1 MNFMKLIIAF
11 AFILFNQASAQ
22 NILISADFE
31 NGDPPADW
39 TQQTN
44 ATDGGWLLGVNTNL
58 QSEYWDITDHGN
70 IIATN
75 DDECDC
81 NKIADYLIMPALNLS
96 TVSGAILQFE
106 NYFDGGSL
114 NGSTEIATI
123 EYSLNDGTSW
133 TVLETII
140 GTDDNEWDA
149 QTVNLSSLLGNSS
162 VLVAFKYNDD
172 NEWLFGWAIDDVIV
186 YEPTGFDAELT
197 SVDLPETAQAPSN
210 LAVGGLV
217 TNVGLT
223 AIQSFNVNW
232 TTGGTVYTDL
242 VNGLSLNSGQ
252 SYQFSH
258 PNQLALTNSG
268 NYSVEVYIDNIN
280 GNSDDNASN
289 DTLMSNITAIE
300 YGTITDGGLQRE
312 YIYYHPSSA
321 LPNCPLVFV
330 CHGFGGSAQDIM
342 DYSEFNSLADEF
354 GFAVCYPQGSEDS
367 DGNTFWNVGYAFHPT
382 ETVNDVAYL
391 QNLNTYFQDIYSL
404 DDSKVFCTG
413 MSNGGDLSYMLAC
426 EASETFRAVA
436 PISGMVLQDIM
447 DDCNPSDEVSILE
460 IHGTNDNITRYNG
473 DPNNNDGWGAYPSM
487 ALTMSF
493 YNNLF
498 GLTLQNSGNFPNTNT
513 NDGSIVSYE
522 KYGANQSCT
531 EVWLYTVNNGGH
543 DWPGAWGNMDI
554 EASREAWDFFDQ
566 LCAEVPTGIE
576 TVESP
581 NKERVLMKITDL
593 LGRET
598 NVQLGTV
605 QIYIFS
611 DGTAEKRM
619 TLLNK

>member
-1 MNFMKLIIAF
+1 MNFMRLIIF
-11 AFILFNQASAQ
+11 LILILFNQASAQ
-22 NILISADFE
+22 NILVSADFE
-31 NGDPPADW
+31 DGNLPPDW
-39 TQQTN
+39 SQQTN

-58 QSEYWDITDHGN
+58 QSQYWDITDHGN

-96 TVSGAILQFE
+96 AVSGAILQFE

-114 NGSTEIATI
+114 NGGTEIATI

-140 GTDDNEWDA
+140 GTDDDEWDA
-149 QTVNLSSLLGNSS
+149 QTVNLSSLIGNSS

-197 SVDLPETAQAPSN
+197 FVDLPETAQAPSN
-210 LAVGGLV
+210 LNVNGLV
-217 TNVGLT
+217 TNVGVT

-258 PNQLALTNSG
+258 PDQLALTNSG

-280 GNSDDNASN
+280 GTSDDNASN
-289 DTLMSNITAIE
+289 DTLTSNITAIE

-330 CHGFGGSAQDIM
+330 CHGFGGSAQGIM
-342 DYSEFNSLADEF
+342 NYSEFNSLADEF

-367 DGNTFWNVGYAFHPT
+367 DGDTFWNVGYAFHPT

-391 QNLNTYFQDIYSL
+391 QNLNTHLQGVYSL
-404 DDSKVFCTG
+404 DASKVFCTG
-413 MSNGGDLSYMLAC
+413 MSNGGDLCYMLAC

-460 IHGTNDNITRYNG
+460 IHGTNDNVTRYNG

-498 GLTLQNSGNFPNTNT
+498 GLALQNSGNFPNTNT
-513 NDGSIVSYE
+513 NDGSTVSYE

-543 DWPGAWGNMDI
+543 DWPGAYGNMDI
-554 EASREAWDFFDQ
+554 EASREAWGFFDQ
-566 LCAEVPTGIE
+566 LCIDVSTGIE
-576 TVESP
+576 TVDSP

-598 NVQLGTV
+598 SAQLGKV

-611 DGTAEKRM
+611 DGHVEKRM
-619 TLLNK
+619 TGIE

>member
-1 MNFMKLIIAF
+1 MKLIIAF

-22 NILISADFE
+22 NILVSADFE
-31 NGDPPADW
+31 NGNLPADW
-39 TQQTN
+39 SQQTN
-44 ATDGGWLLGVNTNL
+44 ATDDGWLLGVNTNL
-58 QSEYWDITDHGN
+58 QSQYWDITDHGN

-81 NKIADYLIMPALNLS
+81 NKSADYLIMPALNLS

-114 NGSTEIATI
+114 NGGTEIATI
-123 EYSLNDGTSW
+123 EYSLNDGNSW

-140 GTDDNEWDA
+140 GTDDDAWDA

-186 YEPTGFDAELT
+186 YEPTGFDAELS
-197 SVDLPETAQAPSN
+197 SVDLPESAQAPSD
-210 LAVGGLV
+210 LTVSGLV
-217 TNVGLT
+217 TNVGVT

-258 PNQLALTNSG
+258 TNQLALTNSG

-280 GNSDDNASN
+280 GTSDDNASN
-289 DTLMSNITAIE
+289 DTLTSNITAIE
-300 YGTITDGGLQRE
+300 YGNITDGGLQRE

-330 CHGFGGSAQDIM
+330 CHGFGGSAQGIM
-342 DYSEFNSLADEF
+342 NYSEFNSLADEF

-367 DGNTFWNVGYAFHPT
+367 DGDTFWNVGYAFHPT

-391 QNLNTYFQDIYSL
+391 QNLNTHLQGVYSL
-404 DDSKVFCTG
+404 DASKVFGTG
-413 MSNGGDLSYMLAC
+413 MSNGGDLCYMLAC

-436 PISGMVLQDIM
+436 PISGMVLQNIM

-460 IHGTNDNITRYNG
+460 IHGTNDNTTRYNG

-513 NDGSIVSYE
+513 NDGSTVSYE

-554 EASREAWDFFDQ
+554 EASREAWNFFDQ
-566 LCAEVPTGIE
+566 LCAEVSTGIE
-576 TVESP
+576 TVDSP

-619 TLLNK
+619 TLLNN

>member
-1 MNFMKLIIAF
+1 MNFMKLIVF
-11 AFILFNQASAQ
+11 LVFILFNQASAQ
-22 NILISADFE
+22 NILVSADFE
-31 NGDPPADW
+31 DGNLPPDW
-39 TQQTN
+39 SQQTN

-58 QSEYWDITDHGN
+58 QSQYWDITDHGN

-96 TVSGAILQFE
+96 AVSGAILQFE

-114 NGSTEIATI
+114 NGGTEVATI
-123 EYSLNDGTSW
+123 EYSLNNGGSW

-140 GTDDNEWDA
+140 GTDDDEWDA

-197 SVDLPETAQAPSN
+197 FVDLPETAQAPSN
-210 LAVGGLV
+210 LNVNGLV
-217 TNVGLT
+217 TNVGVT

-232 TTGGTVYTDL
+232 TTGGTGYTDL

-258 PNQLALTNSG
+258 PDQLALTNSG

-280 GNSDDNASN
+280 GTSDDNASN
-289 DTLMSNITAIE
+289 DTLTSNITAIE

-330 CHGFGGSAQDIM
+330 CHGFGGSAQGIM
-342 DYSEFNSLADEF
+342 NYSEFNSLADEF

-367 DGNTFWNVGYAFHPT
+367 DGDTFWNVGYAFHPT

-391 QNLNTYFQDIYSL
+391 QNLNTHLQDVYSL
-404 DDSKVFCTG
+404 DTSKVFCTG
-413 MSNGGDLSYMLAC
+413 MSNGGDLCYMLAC

-460 IHGTNDNITRYNG
+460 IHGTNDNVTRYNG

-498 GLTLQNSGNFPNTNT
+498 GLALQNSGNFPNTNT
-513 NDGSIVSYE
+513 NDGSTVSYE

-543 DWPGAWGNMDI
+543 DWPGAYGNMDI
-554 EASREAWDFFDQ
+554 EASREAWDFFGQ
-566 LCAEVPTGIE
+566 LCVDVSTGIE
-576 TVESP
+576 TVDSP

-598 NVQLGTV
+598 KVQLGTV

-611 DGTAEKRM
+611 DGTAEKRV
-619 TLLNK
+619 TQLNK